1 MKSARKVMKPKKNMK
16 KRKRMKRKRMRIE
29 LYFKSNKMQE
39 QALDSVSAQSK
50 ESETVVKEF
59 SRNRLIAQNI
69 SWNCTFEDICALFDK
84 HETMLDVE
92 LSMHN
97 KIRNRGLAFVTMGS
111 PEEALTAL
119 NNLESYELRGPHY
132 KGQLCQGTKE
142 EPSPSS
148 RVQPKL
154 VTFNLFVANL
164 PFEARSKDLR
174 EFFSSEGG
182 NVISAEV
189 IFNENPR
196 KSSGYG
202 FVAFKSKKDADEAL
216 LAFQRKVIWLP
227 LRVAWSKQFVK
238 LRVEENVKFEDTSI
252 ESTSSAEQA
261 DATDEN

>member
-29 LYFKSNKMQE
+29 LYFKSNKT
-39 QALDSVSAQSK
+39 LDSVSAQSK

-119 NNLESYELRGPHY
+119 NNLESY
-132 KGQLCQGTKE
+132 GTKE

-216 LAFQRKVIWLP
+216 LAFQRK
-227 LRVAWSKQFVK
+227 
-238 LRVEENVKFEDTSI
+238 ENVKFEDTSI

>member
-1 MKSARKVMKPKKNMK
+1 MKKPKKNMK
-16 KRKRMKRKRMRIE
+16 KRKRMKRMRMRIE
-29 LYFKSNKMQE
+29 LYFKSNKMVE
-39 QALDSVSAQSK
+39 
-50 ESETVVKEF
+50 EF

-69 SWNCTFEDICALFDK
+69 SWNCTFEDIRALFEK

-132 KGQLCQGTKE
+132 KCQLCKGTKE

-154 VTFNLFVANL
+154 VIFNLFLANL
-164 PFEARSKDLR
+164 PFETSKDLR

-182 NVISAEV
+182 NVISTEV

-227 LRVAWSKQFVK
+227 LWVAWSKQFVK
-238 LRVEENVKFEDTSI
+238 LRVEENVKFEETSI
-252 ESTSSAEQA
+252 ASTSSAEQA
-261 DATDEN
+261 DAADEN